1 MPKLIRTS
9 NSDTFLVVA
18 GAAQWRFP
26 CILFPCFVAMFSVL
40 SNHDCFDDCVARVC
54 RRVNRSMNP
63 LDDCAERVNRSINP
77 LVRDADAF
85 LFFES
90 IEEDN
95 NISYAQYVRIFIKSD
110 MLSRGCKAGIRFIVR
125 CPAS

>member
-9 NSDTFLVVA
+9 NSDTFLAEVGEA
-18 GAAQWRFP
+18 KWRFP
-26 CILFPCFVAMFSVL
+26 CTLFPYFAAMFLVL
-40 SNHDCFDDCVARVC
+40 RNHDYFDDCVARVC

-90 IEEDN
+90 IEGDN
-95 NISYAQYVRIFIKSD
+95 NISHAQYVRIFIKSD

>member
-26 CILFPCFVAMFSVL
+26 CILFPYFVAMFSVL
-40 SNHDCFDDCVARVC
+40 RNYACLDDCVVRVC
-54 RRVNRSMNP
+54 RR
-63 LDDCAERVNRSINP
+63 
-77 LVRDADAF
+77 LVRSSNSLVREDILF
-85 LFFES
+85 LEA
-90 IEEDN
+90 IINDN
-95 NISYAQYVRIFIKSD
+95 DISHDQYDMIFIKSD
-110 MLSRGCKAGIRFIVR
+110 MLNRSRKADVRFIIR